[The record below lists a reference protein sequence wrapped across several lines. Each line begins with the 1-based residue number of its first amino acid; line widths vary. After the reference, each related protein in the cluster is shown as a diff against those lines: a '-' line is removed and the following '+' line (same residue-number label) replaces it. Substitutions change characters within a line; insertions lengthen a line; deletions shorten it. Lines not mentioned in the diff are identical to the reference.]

1 MGKYQKTAIFSEAM
15 DTAGQPLE
23 TCFARVGANTGNLAF
38 FRGIQKLFRPDFLR
52 PAWGLSANEEKL
64 SQYDAFLTTDLIWIP
79 QNQVY
84 PNTEKIL
91 NAIGDRP
98 LIPISVGL
106 QCNSYDADFQM
117 HPDTVRLLK
126 RLEERCV
133 IGVRGNYTAQILS
146 DRGIRNIE
154 VIGCPSVFYREEY
167 RFTEREGEPKTV
179 CNFKTFWGR
188 CRAWEIELL
197 KYFCEKNLPF
207 IEQTRQ
213 PVTEL
218 KNENCS
224 RFVPWLEK
232 QRHLFFNTAQ
242 WDAFLQNYDFSI
254 GMRFHGNVIAMQNGL
269 RALFVVSDSRT
280 RELTEYFGLPVLE
293 AKEFDSKKTLEEYWE
308 MAKPTEF
315 LTRLPVLRKRLES
328 FADKNNLILYE
339 TQTCRNIDR

>member
-1 MGKYQKTAIFSEAM
+1 MKKYQKTAIFSEAL
-15 DTAGQPLE
+15 DTAGQTEE

-38 FRGIQKLFRPDFLR
+38 FRSIQKLFRPDFLR
-52 PAWGLSANEEKL
+52 PAWGLLANEEKL
-64 SQYDAFLTTDLIWIP
+64 SGYDAFLTTDLIWIP

-91 NAIGDRP
+91 DAIGDRP

-106 QCNSYDADFQM
+106 QCNSYDAGFQM

-133 IGVRGNYTAQILS
+133 LGVRGNYTAQILS

-154 VIGCPSVFYREEY
+154 VIGCPSVFYQKEY
-167 RFTEREGEPKTV
+167 RFSEKEGEPKTV

-188 CRAWEIELL
+188 CRGWEMKLL
-197 KYFCEKNLPF
+197 EYFCEKNLPF
-207 IEQTRQ
+207 IEQTCQ

-224 RFVPWLEK
+224 RFVPWLQKEK
-232 QRHLFFNTAQ
+232 KLFFQTEQ
-242 WDAFLQNYDFSI
+242 WDAFLQNYDFSM
-254 GMRFHGNVIAMQNGL
+254 GMRFHGNIIAMQNGL

-293 AKEFDSKKTLEEYWE
+293 AKEFDEQKTLREYWE
-308 MAKPTEF
+308 EADPSKF
-315 LTRLPVLRKRLES
+315 LSRLPALRQRLEG
-328 FADKNNLILYE
+328 FAEKNHLLLYS
-339 TQTCRNIDR
+339 